1 MKCSYVARPRVIQAS
16 QIGGQIQV
24 ANVNVKD
31 ELSWLLVA
39 PRDFFIVVKIKEFE
53 NKGQLKFSFLNDNY
67 NPTGVYHYDKPEIL
81 PNRYDEKTTVFV
93 SKDNTLDIRYFI
105 LAFIFSYNYNSLR

>member
-1 MKCSYVARPRVIQAS
+1 M
-16 QIGGQIQV
+16 